1 MEAGSNVDVA
11 AIATVKPFGECYAT
25 EWQDFSS

>member
-25 EWQDFSS
+25 E